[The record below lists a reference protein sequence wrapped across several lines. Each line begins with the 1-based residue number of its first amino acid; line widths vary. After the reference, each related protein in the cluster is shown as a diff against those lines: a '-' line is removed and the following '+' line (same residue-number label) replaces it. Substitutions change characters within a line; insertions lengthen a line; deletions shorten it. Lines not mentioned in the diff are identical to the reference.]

1 MSRTFD
7 DMHLVWIGLA
17 STAATF
23 LCGAVALGMLHFA
36 SPEREDSLRALITVM
51 AAPSGSNLNP
61 ASIDGLM
68 IRAPSVPEDGIVKAS
83 LERSGARGELMLAF
97 AAVITR
103 EGNISGLEELG
114 DDRGRLQVAQL
125 INEISRGRLEPAR
138 YGTDPIAVNLVWLVE
153 HITVKPKAAAA
164 GGLRRGGSRTARRR
178 GRLLEPLAY
187 LLISATARRD
197 VVHRVGHADD
207 DAARGAR
214 RRRSRP
220 RTPRAASPGSRPSGR
235 RRASGS
241 RRASTRRAAPPTAR
255 RGPRRSPSARAPV
268 RVADCTSTT
277 GGVLSMSKLTLSSSP
292 TSAVAGEFDGASDAA
307 TFTK

>member
-1 MSRTFD
+1 MTGLTCTAVRRRLAEFHDGELPVQRRIEIQGHLNECDGCVVELRGYESVSTALRLAAAPGPSDDWTGLRPGVISRMRAEANEAWPARLARTFD

-23 LCGAVALGMLHFA
+23 LCGAVALGMLHYA

-61 ASIDGLM
+61 ASMDGLM

-114 DDRGRLQVAQL
+114 DNRGRLQAAQL

-138 YGTDPIAVNLVWLVE
+138 YGTDPIAVNVVWLVE
-153 HITVKPKAAAA
+153 HLTVKPK
-164 GGLRRGGSRTARRR
+164 T
-178 GRLLEPLAY
+178 GRL
-187 LLISATARRD
+187 
-197 VVHRVGHADD
+197 VG
-207 DAARGAR
+207 
-214 RRRSRP
+214 S
-220 RTPRAASPGSRPSGR
+220 
-235 RRASGS
+235 
-241 RRASTRRAAPPTAR
+241 
-255 RGPRRSPSARAPV
+255 
-268 RVADCTSTT
+268 
-277 GGVLSMSKLTLSSSP
+277 
-292 TSAVAGEFDGASDAA
+292 
-307 TFTK
+307 